1 VGFLHLGVVFYSDLG
16 HNNGMN
22 RRFVMDNQWAGFDDF
37 ELACL
42 CADYGYEDAL
52 DIASILPLK
61 LANRVEIETLLTQ
74 HELDMAF
81 GE

>member
-1 VGFLHLGVVFYSDLG
+1 
-16 HNNGMN
+16 MK
-22 RRFVMDNQWAGFDDF
+22 NQWSGFDDF

-52 DIASILPLK
+52 EIVEILPVK
-61 LANRVEIETLLTQ
+61 LGNRAQIEALLTE
-74 HELDMAF
+74 HELEMAF

>member
-1 VGFLHLGVVFYSDLG
+1 ME
-16 HNNGMN
+16 NAME
-22 RRFVMDNQWAGFDDF
+22 NQWSGFDDF

-52 DIASILPLK
+52 DIAAILPVK
-61 LANRVEIETLLTQ
+61 LANRAEIESLLTE
-74 HELDMAF
+74 HELEMAF

>member
-1 VGFLHLGVVFYSDLG
+1 
-16 HNNGMN
+16 MEKI
-22 RRFVMDNQWAGFDDF
+22 MKNQWSGFDDF

-52 DIASILPLK
+52 EIVEILPVK
-61 LANRVEIETLLTQ
+61 LANRAQIEALLTE
-74 HELDMAF
+74 HELEMAF

>member
-1 VGFLHLGVVFYSDLG
+1 MNMQWCDYS
-16 HNNGMN
+16 
-22 RRFVMDNQWAGFDDF
+22 DF

-42 CADYGYEDAL
+42 FVDYGFPEDKL

-61 LANRVEIETLLTQ
+61 LANRAELEELLTN

-81 GE
+81 GDK

>member
-1 VGFLHLGVVFYSDLG
+1 
-16 HNNGMN
+16 MEKT
-22 RRFVMDNQWAGFDDF
+22 MENQWSGFDDF

-52 DIASILPLK
+52 DIAAILPVK
-61 LANRVEIETLLTQ
+61 LANRAEIEALLTA
-74 HELDMAF
+74 HELEMAF

>member
-1 VGFLHLGVVFYSDLG
+1 
-16 HNNGMN
+16 MEKI
-22 RRFVMDNQWAGFDDF
+22 MENQWSGFDDF

-52 DIASILPLK
+52 EIVEILPVK
-61 LANRVEIETLLTQ
+61 LANRAEIEALLTE
-74 HELDMAF
+74 HELEMAF

>member
-1 VGFLHLGVVFYSDLG
+1 
-16 HNNGMN
+16 ME
-22 RRFVMDNQWAGFDDF
+22 NQWSGFDDF

-52 DIASILPLK
+52 DIVSILPVK
-61 LANRVEIETLLTQ
+61 LANRDEIESLLTQ
-74 HELDMAF
+74 HELEMAF

>member
-1 VGFLHLGVVFYSDLG
+1 
-16 HNNGMN
+16 MQ
-22 RRFVMDNQWAGFDDF
+22 NQWSGFDDF

-52 DIASILPLK
+52 DIVSILPIK
-61 LANRVEIETLLTQ
+61 LANRDVIELLLTE
-74 HELDMAF
+74 HELDLAF

>member
-1 VGFLHLGVVFYSDLG
+1 MGDI
-16 HNNGMN
+16 MQ
-22 RRFVMDNQWAGFDDF
+22 NQWSDFDDF

-52 DIASILPLK
+52 DIVGILPIK
-61 LANRVEIETLLTQ
+61 LSNRAEIEALLTE
-74 HELDMAF
+74 HELELAF

>member
-1 VGFLHLGVVFYSDLG
+1 ME
-16 HNNGMN
+16 NTMK
-22 RRFVMDNQWAGFDDF
+22 NQWVGFDDF

-52 DIASILPLK
+52 DISAILPVK
-61 LANRVEIETLLTQ
+61 LANRAEIEELLTQ
-74 HELDMAF
+74 HELEMAF

>member
-1 VGFLHLGVVFYSDLG
+1 MENMWTGYT
-16 HNNGMN
+16 
-22 RRFVMDNQWAGFDDF
+22 DF

-42 CADYGYEDAL
+42 FVDYGYSEDKL

-74 HELDMAF
+74 HELEMAF

>member
-1 VGFLHLGVVFYSDLG
+1 MENMWS
-16 HNNGMN
+16 
-22 RRFVMDNQWAGFDDF
+22 GFDDF

-52 DIASILPLK
+52 DIAQILPVK
-61 LANRVEIETLLTQ
+61 LANRAEIEALLTR
-74 HELDMAF
+74 HELELAF

>member
-1 VGFLHLGVVFYSDLG
+1 MENF
-16 HNNGMN
+16 ME
-22 RRFVMDNQWAGFDDF
+22 NQWSGFDDF

-52 DIASILPLK
+52 DIAAILPVK
-61 LANRVEIETLLTQ
+61 LANRAEIEALLTK
-74 HELDMAF
+74 HELELAF

>member
-1 VGFLHLGVVFYSDLG
+1 ME
-16 HNNGMN
+16 NAME
-22 RRFVMDNQWAGFDDF
+22 NQWSGFDDF

-52 DIASILPLK
+52 DIASILPVK
-61 LANRVEIETLLTQ
+61 LSNRAEIEELLTQ
-74 HELDMAF
+74 HELEMAF

>member
-1 VGFLHLGVVFYSDLG
+1 
-16 HNNGMN
+16 MEKI
-22 RRFVMDNQWAGFDDF
+22 MKNQWSDFDDF

-52 DIASILPLK
+52 EIVEILPVK
-61 LANRVEIETLLTQ
+61 LANRAEIEALLTE
-74 HELDMAF
+74 HEFELAF

>member
-1 VGFLHLGVVFYSDLG
+1 
-16 HNNGMN
+16 MQ
-22 RRFVMDNQWAGFDDF
+22 NQWSGFDDF

-52 DIASILPLK
+52 DIASILPVK
-61 LANRVEIETLLTQ
+61 LANRDEIEALLTE
-74 HELDMAF
+74 HEFELAF

>member
-1 VGFLHLGVVFYSDLG
+1 
-16 HNNGMN
+16 MEI
-22 RRFVMDNQWAGFDDF
+22 VMENMWSGFDDF

-52 DIASILPLK
+52 DIAQILPVK
-61 LANRVEIETLLTQ
+61 LANRAEIEALLTR
-74 HELDMAF
+74 HELELAF

>member
-1 VGFLHLGVVFYSDLG
+1 
-16 HNNGMN
+16 ME
-22 RRFVMDNQWAGFDDF
+22 NQWSGFDDF

-52 DIASILPLK
+52 DISAILPVK
-61 LANRVEIETLLTQ
+61 LANRAEIEALLTA
-74 HELDMAF
+74 HELELAF